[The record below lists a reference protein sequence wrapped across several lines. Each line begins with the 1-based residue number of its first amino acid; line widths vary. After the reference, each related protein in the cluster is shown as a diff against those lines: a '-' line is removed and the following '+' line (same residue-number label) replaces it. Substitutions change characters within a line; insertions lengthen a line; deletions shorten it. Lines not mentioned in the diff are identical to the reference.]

1 MGQQAP
7 PSTVSPQDVNVITV
21 ATVKT
26 NVATVLGKIGGV
38 DVEMMLDS
46 GSSVSLIRQDVM
58 ARGIQGVRRTP
69 VYVWSQLLENHWR
82 L

>member
-69 VYVWSQLLENHWR
+69 VYVWSRLLENHWR